1 MILVDVNLLF
11 YAANRDSRENAAAL
25 EWLEAR
31 LIGAERVGLTWPTL
45 LAFVRL
51 SSNARATPHPI
62 SPADAWSFVEAQWLS
77 RPNVWIPEPTPSH
90 ASILRFLFSNW
101 GTTHQK
107 VSDAELAA
115 TAIEHGLTLC
125 SADTGFATVPDL
137 QWMNPLRQNTLHERS
152 ALPWLTAAKTDTP
165 SSRKRRR

>member
-11 YAANRDSRENAAAL
+11 YAANRDSREHAAAL
-25 EWLEAR
+25 AWLDDR
-31 LIGAERVGLTWPTL
+31 LSSAERVGLTWPTL

-51 SSNARATPHPI
+51 SSNDRATPHPI
-62 SPADAWSFVEAQWLS
+62 SPAEAWSFVEAQWLS

-90 ASILRFLFSNW
+90 ASILRFFFSN
-101 GTTHQK
+101 GATTHQK

-125 SADTGFATVPDL
+125 SADTGFATFPGL
-137 QWMNPLRQNTLHERS
+137 QWMNPLRPNTLHERPP
-152 ALPWLTAAKTDTP
+152 LPWLTPAKTDTP
-165 SSRKRRR
+165 SSRKPRR